1 MLNEP
6 LRIVTF
12 NILPFAYQLL
22 TGWIHENGHKHV
34 LAVTTPGP
42 RTRPTPI
49 YKGII
54 ETAPRNVDILVTTRL
69 RNVATPLIRA
79 LEPDLIMCFS
89 FPYKLT
95 PELISIP
102 KIGTVNLHPAIL
114 PAYRG
119 PNVFRMFYDDWHEY
133 GITIHWMDAEFDTG
147 NILSQRRTPIPEE
160 IAPDAIMENWRKI
173 AYQALSE
180 GMAKA
185 IAGEPGTAQDD
196 SQASYAAPYTE
207 EEKWLDFTE
216 TRRTLQLKH
225 MGLTGEAKARID
237 GEAYSVKSIQTIPEQ
252 NTSGEP
258 GQILERNGDS
268 LTIQAGDEAVLVEV
282 DPLSE

>member
-1 MLNEP
+1 MSNEP

-12 NILPFAYQLL
+12 NILPLAYQLL
-22 TGWIHENGHKHV
+22 TRWIHENGHKHV

-42 RTRPTPI
+42 TTRPTPV
-49 YKGII
+49 YKGIV
-54 ETAPRNVDILVTTRL
+54 ESAPRNVDILVTTRL
-69 RNVATPLIRA
+69 RNVATPLIRT
-79 LEPDLIMCFS
+79 LEPDLILCFS

-102 KIGTVNLHPAIL
+102 KIGAVNLHPAVL

-133 GITIHWMDAEFDTG
+133 GITIHWMVAEFDTG
-147 NILSQRRTPIPEE
+147 NILSQGRAAMPEE
-160 IAPDAIMENWRKI
+160 IDADAIMENWVKI
-173 AYQALSE
+173 GDKALSE

-185 IAGEPGTAQDD
+185 IAGDPGTAQDN
-196 SQASYAAPYTE
+196 SQATYAAPYEE

-237 GEAYSVKSIQTIPEQ
+237 GEVYVIKSLQPVPERDS
-252 NTSGEP
+252 SGEP
-258 GQILERNGDS
+258 GQILDRNDDS
-268 LTIQAGDEAVLVEV
+268 LIIQAGDGALLVQIESLA
-282 DPLSE
+282 D